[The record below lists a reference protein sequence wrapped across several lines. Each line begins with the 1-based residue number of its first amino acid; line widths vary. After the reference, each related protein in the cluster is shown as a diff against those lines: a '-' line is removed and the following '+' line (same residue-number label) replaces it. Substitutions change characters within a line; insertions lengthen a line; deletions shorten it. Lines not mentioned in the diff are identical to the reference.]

1 MGHKIGLLLTDIA
14 DTLKELRKKELYW
27 LYKLRTYA
35 PCSLNERNI
44 YEAVYIEL
52 SQRLRGSS
60 F

>member
-35 PCSLNERNI
+35 PYSLNERDI